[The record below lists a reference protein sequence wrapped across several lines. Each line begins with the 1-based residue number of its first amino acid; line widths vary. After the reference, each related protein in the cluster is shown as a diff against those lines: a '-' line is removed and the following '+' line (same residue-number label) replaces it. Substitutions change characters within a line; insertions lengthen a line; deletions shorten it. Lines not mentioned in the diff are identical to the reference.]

1 MPQGEVGE
9 LVTRAPQLMRGYW
22 LNGGPNEAAD
32 RAAFCML
39 DGLRYFRTGDLALV
53 DEDGYFFLKDRLKRM
68 INVSGYKVWPVE
80 VESALYAHPAVHEAC
95 VIAVPDTRDGRGAVS
110 GEAVKALVVLKPER
124 QHDVTAESFIA
135 WCREQMAV
143 YKAPR
148 SVEFVAALPKSG
160 TGKIQWRELQQ
171 AHQTPQNPES
181 SA

>member
-1 MPQGEVGE
+1 
-9 LVTRAPQLMRGYW
+9 MRGYW
-22 LNGGPNEAAD
+22 LNGGRNEAAD

-39 DGLRYFRTGDLALV
+39 DGQRYFRTGDLALV

-68 INVSGYKVWPVE
+68 INVSGYKVWPAE

-95 VIAVPDTRDGRGAVS
+95 VIAVPDTRDGRG

-171 AHQTPQNPES
+171 AHQNPES
-181 SA
+181 SP